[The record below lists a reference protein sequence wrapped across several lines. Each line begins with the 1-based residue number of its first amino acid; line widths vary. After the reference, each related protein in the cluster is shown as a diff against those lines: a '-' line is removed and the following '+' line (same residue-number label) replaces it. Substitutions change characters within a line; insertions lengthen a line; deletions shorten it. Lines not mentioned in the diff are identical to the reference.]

1 MKVLLATLFLFT
13 SCASYVKSFHRQIDA
28 EQRAKQAARARA
40 MQRYNQQRGNDNR
53 PINNPVTLNGV
64 PTANSQRNYQP
75 GTRRQYNS
83 RGVRRYKADD
93 LLDKESDGSLWS
105 GENSE
110 SFLFVTNNL
119 KRKGDIVIVE
129 VLANLKDK
137 IQEELKRNFPDRPQK
152 SKKGK
157 KDDKEEDKA
166 EEKKEETKTASA
178 DQPNKVYD
186 KISAKV
192 VELVNKDYLLI
203 RGRKEV
209 MFKNYK
215 RYFEIQAVVS
225 QKDVSSQDTV
235 TSNKI
240 LEPRINVLRY

>member
-1 MKVLLATLFLFT
+1 MKLLIVSLFFFT

-28 EQRAKQAARARA
+28 EEQARRAARARA
-40 MQRYNQQRGNDNR
+40 LQQQQYARNGRDNR
-53 PINNPVTLNGV
+53 PIANPVTLNGV
-64 PTANSQRNYQP
+64 PTANTQKNYDP
-75 GTRRQYNS
+75 RTKRRYNS
-83 RGVRRYKADD
+83 KGTRRYKAQD
-93 LLDKESDGSLWS
+93 LLDQEGDGSLWS
-105 GENSE
+105 GDNSE

-119 KRKGDIVIVE
+119 KRRGDIVIVE

-137 IQEELKRNFPDRPQK
+137 IQEELKRNFPDRPTKKK
-152 SKKGK
+152 SKNG
-157 KDDKEEDKA
+157 DEKEKPE
-166 EEKKEETKTASA
+166 EEKKETKTASA

-225 QKDVSSQDTV
+225 QKDVTSQDTV